1 MEERIG
7 RELEKA
13 AERMV
18 DHAWESIFGDGIISE
33 NGERRTLPF
42 TLNSNVT
49 MEESY
54 HFNIVTSME
63 IAMTD
68 ADGNS
73 EPPLTMKMHFHLF
86 SLLLLTFVLMNTN
99 TVLNKTDENIYQ
111 VQPLKTAIEID
122 GDWDKEVWKKV
133 EAIEIVHR
141 MGADPAFI
149 PKTKAKLLYDEE
161 YIYGIF
167 KVEDRYVQCKVQEIN
182 GPVSTDSCVEFFFS
196 PYEKH
201 PLKYFNLEIN
211 CGGVPLLH
219 YVTVPRKE
227 YLFLDAEQVE
237 RIEIAHSMPRE
248 VFPELVADTT
258 QRPLLGKGVF
268 PITAGSALESTD
280 VLNYPALLVVG
291 LLEQEAIVLD
301 LCGERRG
308 YREDKSVNGKQ

>member
-1 MEERIG
+1 MLYLVLAETADAQLRDRLRNRVQQAAEDRMEERIG

-167 KVEDRYVQCKVQEIN
+167 KVEDRYVQIKVQVII
-182 GPVSTDSCVEFFFS
+182 GAVSTDSCGTGS
-196 PYEKH
+196 P
-201 PLKYFNLEIN
+201 
-211 CGGVPLLH
+211 GVQHQP
-219 YVTVPRKE
+219 TERPRS
-227 YLFLDAEQVE
+227 QG
-237 RIEIAHSMPRE
+237 RCR
-248 VFPELVADTT
+248 
-258 QRPLLGKGVF
+258 
-268 PITAGSALESTD
+268 
-280 VLNYPALLVVG
+280 
-291 LLEQEAIVLD
+291 
-301 LCGERRG
+301 
-308 YREDKSVNGKQ
+308 